1 MLKKYL
7 PLILALA
14 LILAALAGCAKRSG
28 DRVETAP
35 VKKEPIETEGVPSG
49 LPETD
54 EQEPRPD
61 GDVSPALWR
70 VTDGEHTLY
79 LLGTIHVGDERI
91 DGALAAV
98 GDLFDKC
105 DALAVEFDI
114 VAFENDL
121 AASVGEIRQ
130 FLYTDGTTVRDHL
143 PEELY
148 EKSLEIIQ
156 SGGDYSPLMERY
168 NLAIWDQML
177 EQELIKPSGLSPEY
191 GMDGLLLDRAYERGM
206 EILEVESAHFQYGLM
221 NDFPEELYVLLIG
234 ETLEEADSY
243 CDDLNEMYDAWL
255 SGDTETLGEYVI
267 GTEEEVEAEED
278 EEDLTEDQI
287 EMLEEYDRKMLDE
300 RNLGMAE
307 KAESYLKSG
316 KTVFFAVGAAHMLGD
331 SGLVKL
337 LTDKGYEVTR
347 VEPPYLHTNNA

>member
-1 MLKKYL
+1 MSKKL
-7 PLILALA
+7 LSFILVLV

-28 DRVETAP
+28 GRTETAP
-35 VKKEPIETEGVPSG
+35 VKKEPVETGGVPSG

-54 EQEPRPD
+54 GPEPEPD
-61 GDVSPALWR
+61 GDISPALWR
-70 VTDGEHTLY
+70 VTDGERTLY
-79 LLGTIHVGDERI
+79 LLGTIHVGDSRS

-121 AASVGEIRQ
+121 TSAINEIQQ
-130 FLYTDGTTVRDHL
+130 FLYTDGTTVRDHIT
-143 PEELY
+143 EDLY
-148 EKSLEIIQ
+148 ERSLEIIK
-156 SGGDYSPLMERY
+156 SGGDYSPLLERY
-168 NLAIWDQML
+168 NLAIWEQTLDQA
-177 EQELIKPSGLSPEY
+177 LIKPSGLSPDY

-221 NDFPEELYVLLIG
+221 NGFPEELYVLLIEDTVDNSDEYQADLQEMY
-234 ETLEEADSY
+234 ETWLRGDTDALEEFI
-243 CDDLNEMYDAWL
+243 
-255 SGDTETLGEYVI
+255 LGS
-267 GTEEEVEAEED
+267 ED
-278 EEDLTEDQI
+278 EQEQDLTDDQI
-287 EMLEEYDRKMLDE
+287 ALIEEYNRKMGEE
-300 RNLGMAE
+300 RNLGMAD

-331 SGLVKL
+331 AGLVKL

-347 VEPPYLHTNNA
+347 VEPPYLPTNNA